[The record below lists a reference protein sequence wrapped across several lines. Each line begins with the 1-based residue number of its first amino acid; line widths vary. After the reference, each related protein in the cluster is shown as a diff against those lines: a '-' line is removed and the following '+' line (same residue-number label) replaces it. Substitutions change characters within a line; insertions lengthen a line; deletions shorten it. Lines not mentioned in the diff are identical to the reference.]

1 MRSFHA
7 PPADMPEKLRI
18 RRWIQTL
25 WPFLLEY
32 RGRVVAAFLCLLV
45 AKLASVGMPF
55 LLKYQV
61 DHLDATGVLSED
73 WWIGFPLM
81 LLVAYGAV
89 RFMTVLAGELRDLL
103 FGRVTER
110 VMRRMSLTLF
120 RHLHS
125 LSLSFHL
132 DRQTGALQRDIER
145 GTSGIS
151 FLMRF
156 MIFNILPTLLELLLV
171 IVLLFANYPPIFAL
185 ITLVAVVLY
194 IGYSVQITEW
204 RTRYVREANKMDST
218 THARALD
225 SLLNYETVKYFTAE
239 ERESAV
245 YDESLGRWEEARRM
259 NRLSLFT
266 LNSGQALIISVAM
279 AAMLMSS
286 AHYVL
291 TGEMTLGDF
300 TLVNAFMFQLFLPL
314 NFLGF
319 IYREIKASVANIE
332 RMFELLDVES
342 QVPDNGK
349 AALSVSQGRVEFRDI
364 QFGYNEDRQILKGLN
379 LALEPGR
386 SVALVGGSGAGKS
399 TITRLLFRFYDP
411 QSGQVLIDG
420 QDTVSVTQQS
430 LRHTLGIV
438 PQDTVLFN
446 DTLRNNLLYAK
457 PDASEEDLI
466 EVIRMASLTT
476 LVNDS
481 PDGLNTLVG
490 ERGLKLSGGEK
501 QRIAIARMLLK
512 EPAIMVFDEATS
524 SLDSETERTIMA
536 EIRKVAEGHT
546 ALIIAHRLSTVV
558 DADEIAVIEDGS
570 VVERGTHQGLLAK
583 QGRYSQLWLAQQ
595 STDSGETQDQGG
607 DQNAPVD
614 H

>member
-18 RRWIQTL
+18 KRWMQTL

-32 RGRVVAAFLCLLV
+32 RGRVAAAFVFLLI

-61 DHLDATGVLSED
+61 DHLNATGVLSEN
-73 WWIGFPLM
+73 WWVGFPLM

-89 RFMTVLAGELRDLL
+89 RFMTVFAGEIRDLL

-120 RHLHS
+120 RHLHG

-145 GTSGIS
+145 GTNGIS

-156 MIFNILPTLLELLLV
+156 MIFNILPTVLELLLV
-171 IVLLFANYPPIFAL
+171 IALLLINYPPVFAI
-185 ITLVAVVLY
+185 ITLVAVILY
-194 IGYSVQITEW
+194 VFFSIQVTEW

-239 ERESAV
+239 ERESAA
-245 YDESLGRWEEARRM
+245 YDESLASWESARRM

-266 LNSGQALIISVAM
+266 LNSGQAFIITTAM

-286 AHYVL
+286 AYYVI
-291 TGEMTLGDF
+291 TGVMTLGDF
-300 TLVNAFMFQLFLPL
+300 TLINAFMFQLFLPL

-342 QVPDNGK
+342 QVPDSGK
-349 AALSVSQGRVEFRDI
+349 ATLAVSEGRVEFRGV
-364 QFGYNEDRQILKGLN
+364 QFAYNKDRQILKGLD
-379 LALEPGR
+379 LELTPGR
-386 SVALVGGSGAGKS
+386 SLALVGGSGAGKS

-411 QSGQVLIDG
+411 QHGEILIDG
-420 QDTVSVTQQS
+420 QSTASVTQNS
-430 LRHTLGIV
+430 LRNHLGIV

-457 PDASEEDLI
+457 PDATDAQLV
-466 EVIRMASLTT
+466 EVIRMASLDT
-476 LVNDS
+476 LVKDS
-481 PDGLNTLVG
+481 PDGLETLVG

-512 EPAIMVFDEATS
+512 EPAIMIFDEATS

-558 DADEIAVIEDGS
+558 DADEIAVIENGQ
-570 VVERGTHQGLLAK
+570 VVERGSHQDLLN
-583 QGRYSQLWLAQQ
+583 QGGRYAQLWQAQQ
-595 STDSGETQDQGG
+595 TKQQSNKDSKGDDDAPTD
-607 DQNAPVD
+607 

>member
-1 MRSFHA
+1 M
-7 PPADMPEKLRI
+7 
-18 RRWIQTL
+18 
-25 WPFLLEY
+25 
-32 RGRVVAAFLCLLV
+32 
-45 AKLASVGMPF
+45 
-55 LLKYQV
+55 
-61 DHLDATGVLSED
+61 
-73 WWIGFPLM
+73 
-81 LLVAYGAV
+81 AYGAV

-386 SVALVGGSGAGKS
+386 SLALVGGSGAGKS

-595 STDSGETQDQGG
+595 STDSGEIQDQGG

>member
-386 SVALVGGSGAGKS
+386 SLALVGGSGAGKS

>member
-386 SVALVGGSGAGKS
+386 SLALVGGSGAGKS

-595 STDSGETQDQGG
+595 STDSGEIQDQGG